1 MSQKQTIRDERS
13 VASNSSATTNQERG
27 SLPGYV
33 SKALAELLEANGGIR
48 TFSGKRS
55 QKLRAALDN
64 SSSDTFGKRGDHIR
78 RTLQQKVYYWQTLV
92 DKGAYEGRVLKVLG
106 VRSHES
112 RMADHYNSVNNAIQ
126 PTPQPL
132 SSSSESS
139 SKASSS
145 SNSTLDAPTK
155 TFKKLAVSK
164 NLFGSP
170 PTKQIILNKNTILP
184 VTPLTPAISISLK
197 DKKMSAALPKNA
209 SKFNSMHDDFSLFH
223 AI

>member
-13 VASNSSATTNQERG
+13 VAFNSSATTNQERG
-27 SLPGYV
+27 SLTGYV
-33 SKALAELLEANGGIR
+33 SKALTELLEANGGIR

-64 SSSDTFGKRGDHIR
+64 SSSDTFGRRGDV
-78 RTLQQKVYYWQTLV
+78 VYYWQMLV